1 MTILKYDLEISGFGS
16 AALGHVCLLN
26 LQNQTYPGTLG
37 TVKGWP
43 SWTVPVLRWCKEQGG
58 VTGYPHSALRV
69 NPPQAAI
76 RMINELD
83 RDQSESINA
92 EESSQGLLPKTFAS
106 IDEDGDGQLNEQEL
120 TRALEQSADELPNL
134 AVPEM
139 NGGGAMEICVS
150 TAEGVCDFVS
160 AMDTERIPEW
170 NTWYH
175 ILNCGYPL
183 KVSGETDFPC
193 MSSRRVGQGRVY
205 VNLGDVDEVDFPEW
219 CRGIQQGRS
228 YVSDGYAHALEFQV
242 GGQSPGFEEVQLKE
256 PGQVEIT
263 AKVAF
268 AAETP
273 RAVAYGL
280 LDLPEG
286 KRAVGDTRVLHAPRN
301 SEYVTGG
308 ERLVEIVRNGEVVA
322 RKKVPADGQVHDL
335 KFSVPVSQSSW
346 IALRQFPQLHTNPVN
361 VIVDQL
367 PIRASRES
375 ALWCVETIKLLWK
388 NRHQKIA
395 ERERPAAEE
404 TYQRAIQSYLKRAQE
419 AAR

>member
-1 MTILKYDLEISGFGS
+1 
-16 AALGHVCLLN
+16 
-26 LQNQTYPGTLG
+26 
-37 TVKGWP
+37 
-43 SWTVPVLRWCKEQGG
+43 
-58 VTGYPHSALRV
+58 
-69 NPPQAAI
+69 
-76 RMINELD
+76 
-83 RDQSESINA
+83 
-92 EESSQGLLPKTFAS
+92 
-106 IDEDGDGQLNEQEL
+106 
-120 TRALEQSADELPNL
+120 
-134 AVPEM
+134 
-139 NGGGAMEICVS
+139 
-150 TAEGVCDFVS
+150 
-160 AMDTERIPEW
+160 
-170 NTWYH
+170 
-175 ILNCGYPL
+175 
-183 KVSGETDFPC
+183 

-205 VNLGDVDEVDFPEW
+205 VNMGDVDEVDFTEW

-242 GGQSPGFEEVQLKE
+242 GGQSPDFEEVQLKE
-256 PGQVEIT
+256 PGPVEIT

-280 LDLPEG
+280 LDPPEG

-335 KFSVPVSQSSW
+335 KFTVPVSQSSW

-361 VIVDQL
+361 VIVDQR

-375 ALWCVETIKLLWK
+375 ALWCAETIKLLWK

-419 AAR
+419 AVQ